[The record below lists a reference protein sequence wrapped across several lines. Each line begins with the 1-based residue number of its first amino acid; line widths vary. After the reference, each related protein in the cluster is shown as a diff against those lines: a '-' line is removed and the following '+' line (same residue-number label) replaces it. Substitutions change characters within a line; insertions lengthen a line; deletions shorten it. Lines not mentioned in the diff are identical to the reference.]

1 MATSIVASMIID
13 RARTGTRGWDLPR
26 SFRRSPQVC
35 AQDSSV
41 FGKDARAGKAEQADG
56 VRPPGLILTDRSPPT
71 QTSSVCALT
80 DHCQRDGGR

>member
-56 VRPPGLILTDRSPPT
+56 VRPPGPDFDRQISPYTNLIRVRP
-71 QTSSVCALT
+71 
-80 DHCQRDGGR
+80 H